1 MDDFTRKWRITCHGR
16 SPRQESISRR
26 FRLAFGPEI
35 SILYTW
41 PDINGDLVCSNRRP
55 SCRNASFESGEG
67 GLPPTRRRHLRRR
80 RRVVQQSRR
89 DQYEKVPG
97 RGNPPRFRETVDV
110 PFLFPNPS
118 ARSSSSSLFRPG
130 SVPKETRRRN
140 SKKERRDLPRDST
153 PMSYDLER
161 EDTEGEMIEV

>member
-80 RRVVQQSRR
+80 RRVVQQPRR

-97 RGNPPRFRETVDV
+97 RGNPSRFRETVDV

-118 ARSSSSSLFRPG
+118 SRSSSSSLFRPG

-153 PMSYDLER
+153 P
-161 EDTEGEMIEV
+161 

>member
-1 MDDFTRKWRITCHGR
+1 MANYL
-16 SPRQESISRR
+16 PRPKPTPGINFE
-26 FRLAFGPEI
+26 AFPTGPEI

-41 PDINGDLVCSNRRP
+41 SDINGDLVCSNRRP

-80 RRVVQQSRR
+80 RRVVQQPRR

-97 RGNPPRFRETVDV
+97 RGNPSRFRETVDV

-118 ARSSSSSLFRPG
+118 SRSSSSSLFRPG

>member
-80 RRVVQQSRR
+80 RRVVQQPRR

-153 PMSYDLER
+153 P
-161 EDTEGEMIEV
+161 